1 MPVAV
6 DVDAGAGADA
16 TVAVAVA
23 AAVAA
28 AVETEEEEEAR
39 TADVV
44 AHDARGHGAHGAG
57 ELLPSADAARWPAM
71 R

>member
-1 MPVAV
+1 MSVGGV
-6 DVDAGAGADA
+6 GAGGDA
-16 TVAVAVA
+16 ATAV
-23 AAVAA
+23 A

-44 AHDARGHGAHGAG
+44 AHDARVHGAHDAG
-57 ELLPSADAARWPAM
+57 ELLPSDDAVARWPAT